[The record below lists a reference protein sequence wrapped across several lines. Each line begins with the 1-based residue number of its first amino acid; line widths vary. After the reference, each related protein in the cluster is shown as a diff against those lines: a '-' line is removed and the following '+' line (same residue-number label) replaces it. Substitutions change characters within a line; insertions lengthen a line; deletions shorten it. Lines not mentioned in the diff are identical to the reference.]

1 MTETLIVHSR
11 KLAIYLQCRGFVL
24 LGVEPDLK
32 LQKKKVFIFKDS
44 DAIRKVMLQYKHDR
58 EFHAFIG
65 KMEGR

>member
-1 MTETLIVHSR
+1 MAETLIIHSR

-24 LGVEPDLK
+24 LGVEPDLTG
-32 LQKKKVFIFKDS
+32 QKKKIFIFKDS
-44 DAIRKVMLQYKHDR
+44 EAIRRIMLQYKHDR

>member
-1 MTETLIVHSR
+1 MSETLIIHSR

-24 LGVEPDLK
+24 LGVEPDLTG
-32 LQKKKVFIFKDS
+32 QKKKVFLFKNS

-58 EFHAFIG
+58 EFHAFIE